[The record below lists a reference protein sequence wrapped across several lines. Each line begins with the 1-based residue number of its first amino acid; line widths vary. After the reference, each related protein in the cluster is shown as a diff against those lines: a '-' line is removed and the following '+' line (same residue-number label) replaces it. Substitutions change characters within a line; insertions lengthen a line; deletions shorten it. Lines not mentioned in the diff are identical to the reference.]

1 MDSLIDTAED
11 VKELRLNGVFQNLL
25 GSDEALANF
34 FNELGDDLPTKMHCD
49 NQNISTNVVAFSKK
63 YIAVKHQIEKHYTRW
78 KTWLAEV
85 YSTHFNTRWAM
96 IAFLAASLALTLTI
110 IQNWFTLRPKND

>member
-1 MDSLIDTAED
+1 MGGA
-11 VKELRLNGVFQNLL
+11 FQNLL
-25 GSDEALANF
+25 GSDVELANF
-34 FNELGDDLPTKMHCD
+34 YELGDDLPTKMHCD

-85 YSTHFNTRWAM
+85 YNTHFNTPWDI
-96 IAFLAASLALTLTI
+96 IAVSAASLINPHFYPNLVRHTSQMIDNAKGIVSYVYVFVTC
-110 IQNWFTLRPKND
+110 